1 MRSMTISYFLKVAMP
16 CLLLFA
22 SLPTQAQSY
31 PDKPIELVV
40 PFSAGGSMDIIGR
53 ILGQKLAQEMN
64 VSVIVENKTGF
75 SGNIGAQYVSR
86 AVPDGY
92 TLLMA
97 SLTTYSL
104 NNKLLGTKRM
114 GYDFLHSL
122 KMVAVVGKMPEVL
135 VVNQKIP
142 ANNLPELI
150 KYLKQNPGKDAFG
163 SSGVGSIGHVAG
175 ELFKLHAGVNIFHV
189 PFRGSASSLM
199 DVMSGHV
206 QMTFSTTP
214 ALMAD
219 LASGR
224 LKAIAVAAPQRAAIL
239 PNVPTMA
246 EQGVAGIDVTS
257 LPGIMV
263 PAGTP
268 DAIVA
273 KLNAGLEQ
281 ALKDPQ
287 VKEKLS
293 QQGIEVVL
301 NNPMQATQMFQ
312 AEVAKWSQLID
323 ETHIAIE

>member
-1 MRSMTISYFLKVAMP
+1 MRTMNIVYFFKVVLSCA
-16 CLLLFA
+16 LLFA
-22 SLPTQAQSY
+22 ALPTQAKGY
-31 PDKPIELVV
+31 PDKSIDLIV

-53 ILGQKLAQEMN
+53 ILGQKLAQEMK

-86 AVPDGY
+86 AAPDGY
-92 TLLMA
+92 TVLMA

-104 NNKLLGTKRM
+104 NAKLLGPKRM
-114 GYDFLHSL
+114 GYDLVHGL

-135 VVNQKIP
+135 VVNNKVP

-150 KYLKQNPGKDAFG
+150 KYLKQNPGKDSFG

-175 ELFKLHAGVNIFHV
+175 ELFKLRAGVNIFHV
-189 PFRGSASSLM
+189 PFRGSAASLL

-224 LKAIAVAAPQRAAIL
+224 LKAIAVAAPKRAAIL

-246 EQGVAGIDVTS
+246 EQGLAGIDVTS

-281 ALKDPQ
+281 ALKDPK

-301 NNPMQATQMFQ
+301 NNPKQATRMFQ
-312 AEVAKWSQLID
+312 SEVTKWSQLID
-323 ETHIAIE
+323 ETHISVQ